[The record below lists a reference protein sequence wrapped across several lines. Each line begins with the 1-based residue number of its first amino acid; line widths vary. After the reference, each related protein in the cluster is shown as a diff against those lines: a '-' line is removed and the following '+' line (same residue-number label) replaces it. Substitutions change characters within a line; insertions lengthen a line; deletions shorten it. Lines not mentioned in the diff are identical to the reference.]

1 MENKKDKYIKNE
13 SLNNSKNIHSYKRL
27 EDLYNILNKDGYIC
41 LGHGTG
47 RSENSNLVV
56 DSIFENG
63 LRTKDNSLYYTTI
76 GLDTSNISKLKEKLT
91 SWQHLSS
98 KKIILIRLPIEYIN
112 EIGESADL
120 DGEKYGAFFNEMPSQ
135 DGKFTYY
142 LNPKFIIGCY
152 DVESEQV
159 LINDSFEKELSNE
172 TIKDLREKLKK
183 ALEKTKE
190 RFKRQEES
198 LMFTNNSNYNQDNL
212 ASQTT
217 DMEWDINDFGDD
229 IEWEQEIVSPKQK

>member
-1 MENKKDKYIKNE
+1 
-13 SLNNSKNIHSYKRL
+13 
-27 EDLYNILNKDGYIC
+27 
-41 LGHGTG
+41 
-47 RSENSNLVV
+47 
-56 DSIFENG
+56 
-63 LRTKDNSLYYTTI
+63 
-76 GLDTSNISKLKEKLT
+76 
-91 SWQHLSS
+91 
-98 KKIILIRLPIEYIN
+98 
-112 EIGESADL
+112 
-120 DGEKYGAFFNEMPSQ
+120 MPSQ